1 MNLTEY
7 QHLQAERTFLTRQLA
22 EMPADAVLTR
32 KSDEARL
39 RSVESRLAETK
50 APSPAPARARL
61 TFRGRPVV
69 GHHGVF
75 AEFGTKATSCFA
87 DAVNKIAAALGGPL
101 SATGPI
107 PNRDQCQL
115 LITNTAVGSFG
126 FELEEHCPSRPL
138 CDEASPATQ
147 ALELTRSLLES
158 TLGSDDEL
166 ADSVSATDP
175 RAVEAVRTFVE
186 VLATNEAVCSLEC
199 GGRAFRFGDVGAV
212 RKSLQRLSR
221 DNLHGVEATLHGEFE
236 GVLPA
241 SRTFEFRLSE
251 SGGIIRGKVGPAIV
265 EPDSLNSHLHQPTT
279 IIVNEMRV
287 GSGKPRYVL
296 TTLPTWNGA

>member
-7 QHLQAERTFLTRQLA
+7 QHLQAEHTFLTRQLA
-22 EMPADAVLTR
+22 EIPAEAVLTR

-50 APSPAPARARL
+50 APIPAPARARL

-75 AEFGTKATSCFA
+75 AEFGTRATSCFT
-87 DAVNKIAAALGGPL
+87 DAVNKVAAALAGPL

-107 PNRDQCQL
+107 PNRDQSQL
-115 LITNTAVGSFG
+115 LITNTAAGSFG
-126 FELEEHCPSRPL
+126 FELEEHCPIRPL
-138 CDEASPATQ
+138 RDDASPATQ
-147 ALELTRSLLES
+147 ALDLTRNLLQS

-166 ADSVSATDP
+166 ADFVSATDP

-186 VLATNEAVCSLEC
+186 VLATNEAVCALEC
-199 GGRAFRFGDVGAV
+199 GGRTFRFEDVGQV
-212 RKSLQRLSR
+212 RKSLLRLSR
-221 DNLHGVEATLHGEFE
+221 ENLRGVAVELHGEFE

-241 SRTFEFRLSE
+241 SRTFEFRLSD
-251 SGGIIRGKVGPAIV
+251 GGNIIRGKVGSAIM
-265 EPDSLNSHLHQPTT
+265 EPNELNDHLHQATT
-279 IIVNEMRV
+279 ITVNEMRV
-287 GSGKPRYVL
+287 GAGKPRYEL
-296 TTLPTWNGA
+296 TEPPAWNGS